1 MLEEKL
7 IVKPEAAFLLQLTLT
22 IEAAL
27 NIIGVDPTRDQT
39 RAGLKVFRFDN
50 HMPYAVHI

>member
-1 MLEEKL
+1 VLEAKL

-27 NIIGVDPTRDQT
+27 NIIGVDPTLDQT

-50 HMPYAVHI
+50 HMPCAVHI